1 MMEFQSMLNLHI
13 VIVLACF
20 LNIIRTSAFRLML
33 TCLSL
38 FNMLRCTFLPDTN
51 SSFCTEDVLNIS
63 DMNETHDWG
72 PLFRRQLLEFPSEI
86 RRIEFLK
93 IGM

>member
-1 MMEFQSMLNLHI
+1 MLNPHI

-38 FNMLRCTFLPDTN
+38 FKMLRCTFLPDTHG
-51 SSFCTEDVLNIS
+51 SFCTEDDLNIS
-63 DMNETHDWG
+63 DMNETRDWG
-72 PLFRRQLLEFPSEI
+72 ASF
-86 RRIEFLK
+86 
-93 IGM
+93 

>member
-1 MMEFQSMLNLHI
+1 MLNLHI

-38 FNMLRCTFLPDTN
+38 FNMLRCTFGALWREKECIK
-51 SSFCTEDVLNIS
+51 FGIQKC
-63 DMNETHDWG
+63 
-72 PLFRRQLLEFPSEI
+72 
-86 RRIEFLK
+86 K
-93 IGM
+93 IYVPGVQDE

>member
-1 MMEFQSMLNLHI
+1 MLNLHI

-38 FNMLRCTFLPDTN
+38 FKMLRCTFLPDTN

-86 RRIEFLK
+86 RRIEFLN